1 MIQTR
6 VHFGIGFSVGLC
18 ISALFF
24 YFFSPRYEMI
34 KSNSVIIKQDKRSGD
49 SWAYEGNEWKKIK
62 GNKVSWKSVDNALI
76 EALNTPDIEGENNS
90 VDQIA
95 VLKKK
100 YSFLNKVSDED
111 IMERIKYIYA
121 RKIMLDLY
129 FSTANLE

>member
-1 MIQTR
+1 
-6 VHFGIGFSVGLC
+6 
-18 ISALFF
+18 
-24 YFFSPRYEMI
+24 MI